1 MQVYPGTVQATGN
14 NNVNNINPVA
24 DERQIRNA
32 PQAANTGVSFGD
44 VLGNKLSQAQPI
56 IFSKHASLRLNSRNI
71 NLSGEQIARVEG
83 GLMQA
88 RQKGIN
94 DSLVVVDDIRLVVN
108 VKSKTVITAMQS
120 EADNNIF
127 TNIDG
132 AVIV

>member
-1 MQVYPGTVQATGN
+1 MQVYPGTVKVNT
-14 NNVNNINPVA
+14 NVNPVA
-24 DERQIRNA
+24 DERQVRNA
-32 PQAANTGVSFGD
+32 SQAVNTGISFGD
-44 VLGNKLSQAQPI
+44 VLENKLSQAQPI
-56 IFSKHASLRLNSRNI
+56 VFSKHASLRLNSRNI
-71 NLSGEQIARVEG
+71 NLSGEQIARVQD
-83 GLMQA
+83 GLTQA

>member
-1 MQVYPGTVQATGN
+1 MQIYPGTNQIN
-14 NNVNNINPVA
+14 SVNPAA
-24 DERQIRNA
+24 DERQLRSA
-32 PQAANTGVSFGD
+32 PGANNSGVSFGD
-44 VLGNKLSQAQPI
+44 VLGNKIAENQPI
-56 IFSKHASLRLNSRNI
+56 VFSKHASLRLNSRNI

-83 GLMQA
+83 GLSQA

-108 VKSKTVITAMQS
+108 VRSKTVITAMQS
-120 EADNNIF
+120 ESDNNIF

>member
-1 MQVYPGTVQATGN
+1 MQIFPGTN
-14 NNVNNINPVA
+14 KVNSSINPVA
-24 DERQIRNA
+24 DEHQLRNT
-32 PQAANTGVSFGD
+32 PQASNPGVSFGD
-44 VLGNKLSQAQPI
+44 VLGNKIAENQPI

-71 NLSGEQIARVEG
+71 NLSGEQIARVEN
-83 GLMQA
+83 GLTQA

-120 EADNNIF
+120 VTDNNIF